1 MLIRKKCSSCSG
13 TAFLAGEMVYCSGL
27 GLVPEQTVVEVQLV
41 QEITA
46 EALPTSNFL
55 TKIFNNLFEKS
66 LIMEQTTDQ
75 L

>member
-1 MLIRKKCSSCSG
+1 M
-13 TAFLAGEMVYCSGL
+13 
-27 GLVPEQTVVEVQLV
+27 PEQNVVEMHLV